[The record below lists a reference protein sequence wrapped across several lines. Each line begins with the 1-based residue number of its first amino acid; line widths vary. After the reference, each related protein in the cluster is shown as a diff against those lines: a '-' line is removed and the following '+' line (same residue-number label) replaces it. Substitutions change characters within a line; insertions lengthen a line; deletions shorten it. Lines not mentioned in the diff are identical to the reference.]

1 MKKGQ
6 VAQGWRP
13 KYRKVKKNNCWV
25 DERDPLDRIFEE
37 LEFKDVEEAK
47 LDDIAGKTPRALL
60 LALHSP
66 FKEAD
71 WETRV
76 EALET
81 CCKAFS
87 DENVYKDLDILQI
100 YIHGIARQF
109 EDERAS
115 VCLRAASSVSDFLK
129 SRPVPAVYCA
139 VILHNLYTNL
149 SIRNNVLRRTV
160 TQFGEFL
167 SKIVKDDA
175 KKSYWWELCT
185 GLEHKHAKTREACTR
200 YLTIFVSSFTRAQLS
215 DDFLEVLE
223 TAIIGRLN
231 DAKAETRVEAIG
243 ALKLYQKLCPE
254 RANNIHKK
262 LPKAL
267 NKKFKRDGSEIFSLM
282 DLSLEALKEV
292 DNEQKE

>member
-1 MKKGQ
+1 MKKGK

-25 DERDPLDRIFEE
+25 DERDPLDKVFEE

-47 LDDIAGKTPRALL
+47 LDDVGGKAPRTLL

-66 FKEAD
+66 FKESD

-87 DENVYKDLDILQI
+87 DENVYKDLDILRI
-100 YIHGIARQF
+100 YIHGMARQF

-115 VCLRAASSVSDFLK
+115 VCLRAATAVTDFLK
-129 SRPVPAVYCA
+129 SRPVPASYCA
-139 VILHNLYTNL
+139 IFLRSLYTNL
-149 SIRNNVLRRTV
+149 SIRNVVLRRRV

-167 SKIVKDDA
+167 TKTVKDDD
-175 KKSYWWELCT
+175 KKSYYWELCT

-200 YLTIFVSSFTRAQLS
+200 YLTILVSGFSRAQLS
-215 DDFLEVLE
+215 DDFLDVLE
-223 TAIIGRLN
+223 TAIIGRLS

-243 ALKLYQKLCPE
+243 ALKLYEKLYPD
-254 RANNIHKK
+254 RAYIIRDK

-282 DLSLEALKEV
+282 DLNPEALKDLGE
-292 DNEQKE
+292 DEKE